1 MWFFNN
7 LFNKKDNNSN
17 NENYCTDKS
26 SKYYGYPE
34 NFKKSLELDDKYDK
48 VLNMHFKLL
57 EKIKMNYT
65 IVMNLGDEFS
75 PQMEPVIE
83 DCKRDISIAKEVYDY
98 YTEKANLD
106 NQPLEDYIPNYESF
120 KRLAIIY
127 EKRKEY
133 QKALDVCQKAI
144 DIGFYKDGTDG
155 QIPGRMARLYKKLNK
170 IG

>member
-1 MWFFNN
+1 MG
-7 LFNKKDNNSN
+7 LFSFLFKTST
-17 NENYCTDKS
+17 NENICTDKNS
-26 SKYYGYPE
+26 EYYEYPE

-65 IVMNLGDEFS
+65 VVMNLGDEFS
-75 PQMEPVIE
+75 PQMESVIE
-83 DCKRDISIAKEVYDY
+83 DCKRDISIAKEVYNY
-98 YTEKANLD
+98 YMEKAKLD

-133 QKALDVCQKAI
+133 QKALDVCQKSI